1 MTTTYPNRAT
11 PANRGVGFTPTAPV
25 TAVAPP
31 YLMAAGVSLGALI
44 LYILTLAPTTQFWD
58 TSEYIAAAYTL
69 GIPHPP
75 GNPLFVLMAH
85 VWGLIPF
92 VSGYAER
99 INLFAAVTSAVSAG
113 CWFLVGERWLRSFV
127 PALWPRRLTALAGAI
142 VSATAF
148 TVWNQSVV
156 NEKVYTLSLLSI
168 ALILW
173 LIVRWDDQPA
183 GEAHDHHLLLIIYL
197 LALTATNHMMGVL
210 VGPVVIIFLYPPLKK
225 QRPVSDAERTI
236 EWSQFFVVTSVW
248 ALLMSL
254 GLEHSEIVVVA
265 GVLFVGALVYAV
277 IAGNAT
283 FALAALAVAVV
294 GLSVYTFLPI
304 RAAFHPAINEGEPT
318 NWQALWAV
326 LTRQQYGKPSIFDNP
341 TQAPGLANSGHTI
354 TLYKDQLV
362 NYLQYFRW
370 QFGHDWSER
379 VQTVLAGLFAMVGG
393 VGALRHWRADKRT
406 ALAMTLLV
414 VTFTLALVFYLNF
427 KYGYS
432 LHPEAATAQHE
443 VRERDYFFICSFA
456 IWGIWVGMGLAACIE
471 WIGEWFRE
479 RQPNEMRRW
488 LYGTPLLA
496 VALIPLF
503 GNRLTASRKG
513 ETLARDFAYDLL
525 QSVEPYG
532 VLVTAGDN
540 DTFPL
545 WYAQEVEGIRRDVTI
560 VNLSLA
566 NTDWYVR
573 QLQRRPV
580 EAFDSTRAPAIY
592 RGRQWPMPAG
602 RLMSFTDEQLAA
614 LEQYY
619 ILDQKR
625 VARLGSLD
633 VTLDPQM
640 LGRPYLE
647 RADVIVL
654 QVIKDQLGKRPIYF
668 SRTVGLYGD
677 QFGFTSRLEGHGFA
691 RVLREH
697 ELQQSDS
704 IKGIQSLG
712 FVNVPRT
719 TRLLFDVYHADA
731 AARPRPRGWVDKPS
745 EGILSLY
752 GLTYYTMAQELQ
764 ASQPLLSARAQQ
776 IAQSVF
782 RNTQTTLQPLP
793 ELPAAPRVGPRNR

>member
-1 MTTTYPNRAT
+1 MATLQSTVRA
-11 PANRGVGFTPTAPV
+11 PDRGVRPAAVAP
-25 TAVAPP
+25 AVEAPP
-31 YLMAAGVSLGALI
+31 YLLAAGVSIGALV

-75 GNPLFVLMAH
+75 GNPLFVVMAH

-92 VSGYAER
+92 VANYAQR
-99 INLFAAVTSAVSAG
+99 INLFAAATSAISAG
-113 CWFLVGERWLRSFV
+113 CWFLIGERWLRSFV
-127 PALWPRRLTALAGAI
+127 PPRWPRRLAALAGAI
-142 VSATAF
+142 VAATAF

-183 GEAHDHHLLLIIYL
+183 GEAHDHYLLLIIYL

-210 VGPVVIIFLYPPLKK
+210 VGPVVIILLYPPLKK
-225 QRPVSDAERTI
+225 HRPLSDAERTI
-236 EWSQFFVVTSVW
+236 EWSQLVVFSSVW

-254 GLEHSEIVVVA
+254 GLERWEFVAVA
-265 GVLFVGALVYAV
+265 GVMFAAALLYAFM
-277 IAGNAT
+277 AGNAL
-283 FALAALAVAVV
+283 FALAALGVAVV
-294 GLSVYTFLPI
+294 GLSVYTYLPI
-304 RAAFHPAINEGEPT
+304 RAAFYPAINEGEPT
-318 NWQALWAV
+318 TWDALWAV

-341 TQAPGLANSGHTI
+341 TQAPGVGNSGHTLA
-354 TLYKDQLV
+354 LYFDQLG
-362 NYLQYFRW
+362 NYWDYFKW
-370 QFGHDWSER
+370 QFGHDWPAR
-379 VQTVLAGLFAMVGG
+379 AQRILAVVFAFFGI
-393 VGALRHWRADKRT
+393 VGAVRHWFADKRT
-406 ALAMTLLV
+406 ALAMTSLV
-414 VTFTLALVFYLNF
+414 FTFTFALVFYLNF

-432 LHPEAATAQHE
+432 RHPELPALQHE

-456 IWGIWVGMGLAACIE
+456 IWGVWVGMGLAAGVE
-471 WIGEWFRE
+471 SIGEWFRA
-479 RQPNEMRRW
+479 RQPLETRRW

-496 VALIPLF
+496 LALIPLF

-513 ETLARDFAYDLL
+513 ETLARDFAVDLL

-532 VLVTAGDN
+532 ILVTAGDN

-580 EAFDSTRAPAIY
+580 EPFDSTRAPELY
-592 RGRQWPMPAG
+592 RGRAWPTPTG
-602 RLMSFTDEQLAA
+602 KLMSFSDEQLDA

-619 ILDQKR
+619 VLEGKR
-625 VARLGSLD
+625 TARLGPLD
-633 VTLDPQM
+633 ITLDPQM
-640 LGRPYLE
+640 IGRPYLE
-647 RADVIVL
+647 RADIIVL

-668 SRTVGLYGD
+668 SRTIGLYGD
-677 QFGFTSRLEGHGFA
+677 QFGLTSRLEGQGFA
-691 RVLREH
+691 RALRQH

-712 FVNVPRT
+712 YVNVPRT
-719 TRLLFDVYHADA
+719 TTLLFDVYHADA
-731 AARPRPRGWVDKPS
+731 AARERPRGWVDEPS
-745 EGILSLY
+745 KGILDLY

-764 ASQPLLSARAQQ
+764 KTNGALAARAQQ

-782 RNTQTTLQPLP
+782 RNTRVPVQPLP
-793 ELPAAPRVGPRNR
+793 ERPASP

>member
-1 MTTTYPNRAT
+1 MATTQSPSPVRAT
-11 PANRGVGFTPTAPV
+11 GRPLSAATTVPEVQR
-25 TAVAPP
+25 PP
-31 YLMAAGVSLGALI
+31 YIMAACVAAGALL
-44 LYILTLAPTTQFWD
+44 LYLLTLAPTTQFWD
-58 TSEYIAAAYTL
+58 TSEYLAAAYSL

-85 VWGLIPF
+85 VWGLIPL

-99 INLFAAVTSAVSAG
+99 INLFAALTSAVSAG

-127 PALWPRRLTALAGAI
+127 PALWPRRLAALAGAI

-183 GEAHDHHLLLIIYL
+183 GDAHDHYLLLIIYL

-210 VGPVVIIFLYPPLKK
+210 VGPVVMVLLLPTLKQ
-225 QRPVSDAERTI
+225 QRPVTAGERNV
-236 EWSQFFVVTSVW
+236 EWSQFVVFTSVW
-248 ALLMSL
+248 ALLLSL
-254 GLEHSEIVVVA
+254 GLEHWEFIAVA
-265 GVLFVGALVYAV
+265 GVLCAGALVVAML
-277 IAGNAT
+277 AGNVR
-283 FALAALAVAVV
+283 FAIAAIVVVVV
-294 GLSVYTFLPI
+294 GLSVYTYLPI
-304 RAAFHPAINEGEPT
+304 RAGFYPPINEGEPT

-326 LTRQQYGKPSIFDNP
+326 LSRQQYGKPSIFDNP
-341 TQAPGLANSGHTI
+341 TQAPGVTNPGHTL
-354 TLYKDQLV
+354 TLYWDQLV
-362 NYLQYFRW
+362 NYAQYFSW
-370 QFGHDWSER
+370 QFGHDFPDR
-379 VQTVLAGLFAMVGG
+379 AQRLLAVLFGFVGLGG
-393 VGALRHWRADKRT
+393 AVRHWRADKRT
-406 ALAMTLLV
+406 AIAMTALMFIF
-414 VTFTLALVFYLNF
+414 TFALVFYLNF

-432 LHPEAATAQHE
+432 LHPEAAVNQHE
-443 VRERDYFFICSFA
+443 VRQRDYFFICSFA
-456 IWGIWVGMGLAACIE
+456 IWGIWVGMGLAAGIE
-471 WIGEWFRE
+471 WVGDLFRE
-479 RQPNEMRRW
+479 RQPDTARRW

-496 VALIPLF
+496 LALIPLV

-573 QLQRRPV
+573 QLQRRPL
-580 EAFDSTRAPAIY
+580 EPFDSTHAPAIY
-592 RGRQWPMPAG
+592 RGKQWPMPAG
-602 RLMSFTDEQLAA
+602 KLMSFSDEQLNA

-625 VARLGSLD
+625 VARLGSIS

-654 QVIKDQLGKRPIYF
+654 QVIKDQLGKRPVYF

-677 QFGFTSRLEGHGFA
+677 QFGFTSHLEGHGFA
-691 RVLREH
+691 RALREQ
-697 ELQQSDS
+697 EIVASDS

-712 FVNVPRT
+712 YVNVPRT
-719 TRLLFDVYHADA
+719 TQLLFDVYHADA
-731 AARPRPRGWVDKPS
+731 AARTRPRGWVDKPS

-764 ASQPLLSARAQQ
+764 KTNTALSARAQQ
-776 IAQSVF
+776 IAQSIF
-782 RNTQTTLQPLP
+782 RNTETPVQPLP
-793 ELPAAPRVGPRNR
+793 ERPGH